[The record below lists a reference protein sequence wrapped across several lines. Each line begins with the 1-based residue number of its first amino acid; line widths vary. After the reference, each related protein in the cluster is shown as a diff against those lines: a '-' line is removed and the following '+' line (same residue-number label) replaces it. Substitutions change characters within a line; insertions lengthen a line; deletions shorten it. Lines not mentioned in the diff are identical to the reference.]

1 MCGVPTRKGASLQLS
16 SAPVPKP
23 KDGGDLKTCD
33 DVRKVASTSDFAKI
47 FESHLRGWVT
57 EDLGNKININQF
69 AGRKGMGTEHLVVKL
84 LDRVLGMLD
93 KPGMR
98 AVLQASV
105 DWASAFSRTDP
116 TKTVTKMINM
126 GIRPSIV
133 SILIEF
139 LEDRQMTVKFN
150 TEVSSLFSLVGGGP
164 QGSWSGQQ
172 SYIISSDDNADCVP
186 EDDQYKYCDDLSI
199 LELLLLGD
207 ALTEYNFWE
216 HVASDVGVDQKFL
229 PTQRL
234 DTQTRLDNIA
244 SWTVDNL
251 MRLKESKS
259 NYIIFTRSRQD
270 FATRLSVNGELV
282 ERKKYVKL
290 LGLWLQEDGG
300 WAKNVKESCKRAYMR
315 MSFLSKLRYAGISRQ
330 ELLHNYKQFIRTT
343 LEYCSVAFHSSL
355 TEDQSN
361 KLEQCQAVAL
371 RIILQDEYL
380 SYESALVLSG
390 LEKLSTRRQSRCL
403 DFSLKCIKHE
413 QNNRF
418 FPTNPNM
425 GSTTAVRY
433 REPFVVNFA
442 RTRKYQDSAIPFCQ
456 RLLNSHFRESGGV
469 PGGEPGGA
477 GAELGARGRRAGAGG

>member
-1 MCGVPTRKGASLQLS
+1 MWRREWCT
-16 SAPVPKP
+16 PVPKP

-57 EDLGNKININQF
+57 EDIGNKININQF

-150 TEVSSLFSLVGGGP
+150 TEESSLFPLVGGGP
-164 QGSWSGQQ
+164 QSSWSGQQ

-282 ERKKYVKL
+282 ERQKYVKL

-477 GAELGARGRRAGAGG
+477 GAELGARGRRVGAGG